1 MSAGTRWHVIPRTAG
16 LCVLWLLIGLA
27 AIVQAALV
35 LSTSTVNQPALEV
48 AAGVLGVV
56 LVLTSIAGLV
66 SPRLRG
72 R

>member
-1 MSAGTRWHVIPRTAG
+1 MAAGTRWHVIPRTAG

-27 AIVQAALV
+27 LAVQAVLV
-35 LSTSTVNQPALEV
+35 LSTSSVNQPALEV
-48 AAGVLGVV
+48 VVAVLGVI
-56 LVLTSIAGLV
+56 LVGCSIAGLV